1 MWRPPTPRRP
11 SEQRRL
17 ESELIS
23 GLFAALILQLCSD
36 AIPERPARELPS
48 PKTEMATGAR
58 IL

>member
-17 ESELIS
+17 ESEPIS

-36 AIPERPARELPS
+36 ATPEGPARELPS
-48 PKTEMATGAR
+48 PKTEMATGAP